1 MTGLGVA
8 GLISA
13 SSASSA
19 SNVARFSNS
28 SSGLKVSLQP
38 CPAPG
43 QLALEWRVLEAQ
55 AEPNFFTG
63 WTWMACWLA
72 HLRPAQR
79 PCLVRVHDGPEL
91 VGLGVVVQQATR
103 RLRWW
108 PSRALHLH
116 ATGTSMQD
124 DITIEHNGWLAR
136 SDLVAQ
142 VEAAVA
148 AQLWALAPGVD
159 QIRVPGVSARH
170 DRWRGLDAPV
180 RQVRE
185 HTELAFRV
193 DLAQVR
199 ACGKTYLDS
208 LGAQTRSAVR
218 RSLRLYERLGPL
230 ELTAAAT
237 VDQGLAFLARLK
249 HFHQVAWQARGR
261 PGAFANPLFEEFH
274 QRLVRSGLPA
284 GQVQLLRLTAGS
296 DEVGYLY
303 NFVHGG
309 QVLAYQSGFHFG
321 LTERNHHP
329 GLVTHAQAVQ
339 QALDAGLDGYD
350 FLAGEARHKHQLAH
364 QTYPMT
370 TFTLQRPCLG
380 WRLEQLWRGS
390 QGWRQRVR
398 SAVRMPG

>member
-1 MTGLGVA
+1 MTGLGAASVSGA
-8 GLISA
+8 PSAPRGLT
-13 SSASSA
+13 
-19 SNVARFSNS
+19 
-28 SSGLKVSLQP
+28 VSLQL

-43 QLALEWRVLEAQ
+43 QLAPEWQALQAQ
-55 AEPNFFTG
+55 AETSFFTS

-79 PCLVRVHDGPEL
+79 PALVRVHRGPEL
-91 VGLGVVVQQATR
+91 VGLGVVLQQATR

-116 ATGTSMQD
+116 ATGQSVQD

-136 SDLVAQ
+136 RDLVEQ

-148 AQLWALAPGVD
+148 RQLWALAPGVD
-159 QIRVPGVSARH
+159 QIRVPGVSVRH
-170 DRWRGLDAPV
+170 DRWRALTAPM
-180 RQVRE
+180 REVRE
-185 HTELAFRV
+185 HTEQAYRV

-199 ACGKTYLDS
+199 ACGRAYLDS
-208 LGAQTRSAVR
+208 LGSPTRSSIR
-218 RSLRLYERLGPL
+218 RSLRLYEGLGPMV
-230 ELTAAAT
+230 LTAAAT

-249 HFHQVAWQARGR
+249 HFHQLAWQARGR
-261 PGAFANPLFEEFH
+261 PGAFANPLFEDFH
-274 QRLVRSGLPA
+274 QRLVRSGLPT

-309 QVLAYQSGFHFG
+309 QMLAYQSGFHFG

-329 GLVTHAQAVQ
+329 GLVTHALAVQ
-339 QALDAGLDGYD
+339 QALEAGLDGYD
-350 FLAGEARHKHQLAH
+350 FLAGEARYKQQLAN

-370 TFTLQRPCLG
+370 TFTLQRPSLG
-380 WRLEQLWRGS
+380 WRLEQLWRGC